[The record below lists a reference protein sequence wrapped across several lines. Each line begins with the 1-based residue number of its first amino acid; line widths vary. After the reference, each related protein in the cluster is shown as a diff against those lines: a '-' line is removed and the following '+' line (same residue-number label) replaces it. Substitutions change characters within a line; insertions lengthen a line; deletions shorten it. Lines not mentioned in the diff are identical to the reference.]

1 MSLDDLESAY
11 GYGGSREKA
20 LAAATS
26 LDPSDTGPHGT
37 TAVHI
42 AAQHV
47 DPEVLELLLSRGFR
61 AGATDEYGRTPLHIL
76 AAQNWKGRVSK
87 MAECTDILLA
97 ARCPPSL

>member
-61 AGATDEYGRTPLHIL
+61 AGSWPHAAPRPAGTRAGSASTTSRRT
-76 AAQNWKGRVSK
+76 
-87 MAECTDILLA
+87 CTTA
-97 ARCPPSL
+97 P